1 MSEQQDER
9 RSQWYDNKELYEK
22 LIEFRDEFNKSTNAL
37 SSELQ
42 ETKRMIKEYN
52 NLRGMLNDVMQTL
65 NEHLKR
71 GCIKENELKEVM
83 QFVEGYQSAKDTKSS
98 IGKGIRDWGIY
109 IIAII
114 SLFMNLYV
122 FLWG

>member
-22 LIEFRDEFNKSTNAL
+22 LIEFKDEFNKSTNAL

-65 NEHLKR
+65 NEHIKR

-83 QFVEGYQSAKDTKSS
+83 QFVDGYQSAKNTKSS
-98 IGKGIRDWGIY
+98 IGKGIR
-109 IIAII
+109 
-114 SLFMNLYV
+114 
-122 FLWG
+122 